1 MPTICSFSS
10 FLPLKLFSLHLLGT
24 ASTLGSFTMPDYKKY
39 MFLLF
44 CTNGG
49 GWHDSRMLPSKL
61 NPTFLVTA
69 STDTVFKIVHHNG
82 TVTVSYQVQ
91 GSAPFGKIEVYGV
104 L

>member
-1 MPTICSFSS
+1 MQFILNSK
-10 FLPLKLFSLHLLGT
+10 LANLKALHLLGT
-24 ASTLGSFTMPDYKKY
+24 ASAIGSFAIPNYRDYS
-39 MFLLF
+39 FLLF

-49 GWHDSRMLPSKL
+49 GWHDSRMLPAKL

-69 STDTVFKIVHHNG
+69 STDTVFKVVHHSG
-82 TVTVSYQVQ
+82 TVTVSFQTQ